1 MIIKKINNL
10 KFISIVGRVSSFK
23 RYVFVLIIATFLFV
37 VGMFFGAAEYKSGML
52 SGYYKQLKGVMVN
65 NLDIIPNF
73 VMGLSASNDPLYL
86 DIKTEDFQKLAYLR
100 GEAFKN
106 NGVIP
111 TEIKDER
118 VKGVVRYKDTKYKVK
133 ISLTGQNYDHIAHAY
148 KWSFRIKILKGQTL
162 NGMNKFTLLVP
173 GTRGDN
179 LLSEWLGHKFSKY
192 LGLAG
197 LRYNHK
203 KVVVNGKDYGVYAFE
218 EHLDKRMI
226 ENNKRR
232 EGLIVKAGFNS
243 LKIYKKKK
251 VVKSKSQKN
260 QLDNLELA
268 WQAFISGKI
277 ETHKIFDIEK
287 LATYYALSDVLN
299 GQHTHYIGNEFYYL
313 NPITALLEPIG
324 REWDAPYKKDSDF
337 EIFIKDYTLS
347 NSDLKTVEYQK
358 LIFSDA
364 KFTMRYLDELKR
376 IANKKFINDF
386 LSTIKNDTDLERSI
400 IYSEY
405 PHMNATTD
413 FIFNKIDRINQGIDE
428 DHSHL
433 ISVQVIKKYP
443 EKLVIEV
450 NNQSQYPIY
459 IKSVLVDGK
468 DYLATQYVSRKSTE
482 NINIKINKEYAQKD
496 RMSIKYRFGGK
507 LDFFSKKILRW
518 TDNEISNKYK
528 SKGNYEI
535 PQINGNYVL
544 GKLKKKW
551 VFNRNIVI
559 HPKSRLIIM
568 PGVTIDLIKS
578 ASITVLGGGVELNG
592 EKDNKINIISSD
604 GSGQGLIVLDSR
616 NKSYVNHTNFI
627 GLSANNLNGSDR
639 VQTSPVVF
647 YESDVKI
654 TNSIFIKNTSE
665 DALNIIRSS
674 FALDKVLFKDNPSD
688 AFDSDFS
695 HGEIINSNFI
705 NIGNDAIDVSG
716 SEVNINSVVIKS
728 ALDKAISIGERSNIM
743 GKGVTIQ
750 ESGIA
755 ISAKDSSSFIFDIV
769 KLSHNNVAF
778 ALFNKKS
785 EFSGASGTV
794 NNATLLNNKVKY
806 LVERGSEM
814 RINDSLIKGEIKN
827 VKKLMYGEKYGAK
840 TVK

>member
-1 MIIKKINNL
+1 MIIKKVNNL
-10 KFISIVGRVSSFK
+10 KFISMIGRITRFK
-23 RYVFVLIIATFLFV
+23 GYVVALTISIFLFV
-37 VGMFFGAAEYKSGML
+37 AGVFFGTAEYKSGLL
-52 SGYYKQLKGVMVN
+52 SSYYKQFKAVITN
-65 NLDIIPNF
+65 NLDIIPNYI
-73 VMGLSASNDPLYL
+73 MGLTASHDPLYL

-106 NGVIP
+106 KGVIP
-111 TEIKDER
+111 DEIKDER
-118 VKGVVRYKDTKYKVK
+118 VRGIVRYKDIKYKVK

-148 KWSFRIKILKGQTL
+148 KWSFRIKILKGKTL
-162 NGMNKFTLLVP
+162 RGMNKFTLLVP

-179 LLSEWLGHKFSKY
+179 LLSEWLGHKLSRY

-203 KVVVNGKDYGVYAFE
+203 KIIVNGKDYGVYALE

-226 ENNKRR
+226 ENNERR

-251 VVKSKSQKN
+251 SVKNKGQKK

-277 ETHKIFDIEK
+277 KTHKIFDIEK
-287 LATYYALSDVLN
+287 LAKYYAISDVLN

-324 REWDAPYKKDSDF
+324 REWDAPYKMDGDF
-337 EIFIKDYTLS
+337 EIFIKDYTLG
-347 NSDLKTVEYQK
+347 NSDLETVEYQK

-376 IANKKFINDF
+376 IANKKYINDF
-386 LSTIKNDTDLERSI
+386 LSSIKDDIDIERSI

-413 FIFNKIDRINQGIDE
+413 FIFNEIDRVNQSVDE
-428 DHSHL
+428 DYSHF
-433 ISVQVIKKYP
+433 ISTQVIKKYP
-443 EKLVIEV
+443 EKMVIEV
-450 NNQSQYPIY
+450 NNESPHPIY
-459 IKSVLVDGK
+459 IESVLIDGK
-468 DYLATQYVSRKSTE
+468 NYLVTQYVSRKSTV
-482 NINIKINKEYAQKD
+482 NININNGYVQNNN
-496 RMSIKYRFGGK
+496 MSIKYRFGGK

-518 TDNEISNKYK
+518 TDKEISNKYK
-528 SKGNYEI
+528 SKGNHGM

-551 VFNRNIVI
+551 VFDHNVII
-559 HPKSRLIIM
+559 HPRSRLIIL
-568 PGVTIDLIKS
+568 PGVTIDLIKG

-592 EKDNKINIISSD
+592 EKDNNINIISSD
-604 GSGQGLIVLDSR
+604 GSGQGLIVLNTR
-616 NKSYVNHTNFI
+616 NKSHVNHTNFI
-627 GLSANNLNGSDR
+627 GLSANNPNGSDR

-654 TNSIFIKNTSE
+654 TNSIFIKNKSE

-674 FALDKVLFKDNPSD
+674 FVLDKVLFKDSPSD

-695 HGEIINSNFI
+695 HGKIINSNFI
-705 NIGNDAIDVSG
+705 SIGNDAIDVSG
-716 SEVNINSVVIKS
+716 SEVNIDSVVIKS
-728 ALDKAISIGERSNIM
+728 ALDKAISIGERSNM
-743 GKGVTIQ
+743 TGKDITIQ

-755 ISAKDSSSFIFDIV
+755 ISAKDSSSFVFDTV
-769 KLSHNNVAF
+769 KLLHNNVAF

-785 EFSGASGTV
+785 EFSGASGTI

-806 LVERGSEM
+806 LVERGSEI

-827 VKKLMYGEKYGAK
+827 VKKLMYGKKYGAK
-840 TVK
+840 TIK